1 MSSCL
6 QHLEWLRLCEHL
18 DARLAS
24 PLAHAGRDREDDPAW
39 ARSGDP
45 AAVERTLDEQDGLEA
60 ALGWH
65 PELVPVVG
73 AELQRVEP
81 LSDELQRAARGS
93 ALEPAEL
100 LAVGKL
106 CDALGRLAPLVRQPD
121 ASVLAVATDAA
132 RVGHAALVEALPGL
146 VVDAGVSEL
155 AVRLLRSI
163 VLDGPQGEAIVAD
176 AASPALARARSQVRT
191 ARQSLVRGAER
202 LVRGSALTDAL
213 ADRYWTEREGRVV
226 LPVRSSSFSRVGGS
240 GTVTGIIHGASTTGH
255 TLFVE
260 PPELVDDNNRLR
272 EAQMA
277 ARAEERRVLAELSA
291 SVGAA
296 AEALARGL
304 VAVERLDRIRA
315 RLRLGEELAAHR
327 PRIVDPAA
335 GGGLDLPAARHPL
348 MVLAGTVVV
357 PNHLRVPLGGALLV
371 SGPNAGGKT
380 VALKTLGTC
389 VLMAQAGL
397 RLPTAAP
404 ARLPLFRAVITDVGD
419 DQSIAANLS
428 TFSAH
433 IGHVIEALRSASEDP
448 AGTLVLLDEVAVG
461 TDPEQ
466 GAALAEA
473 ILRRL
478 TGRGATVVA
487 TTHYERLKLL
497 ATERSVPAATGSAS
511 DSDAASG
518 SASPSAPPSSS
529 GKFVNAAVGFDLAR
543 LRPTFELRLGV
554 PGSSSAIAV
563 ARRLGVD
570 EEVLAD
576 AEAILCDE
584 RLRVDVLLQALEA
597 ERVALEDERKRLA
610 DERTALFAHESRLQA
625 RERGEVQSAESLR
638 AKAHDAAAKALRE
651 LEDEIRRRRKLL
663 RQQPLEPA
671 APGQISP
678 AEAELRGF
686 ARQARQQVGQG
697 RPPPAPA
704 AGRVPELPSVGDR
717 VYVDGLDSE
726 GEVVAVKGDRVTV
739 QLPRARTTVD
749 RSALRSRR
757 AAPRAE
763 PRAASLPM
771 VSLASRH
778 FGADAHPVQASF
790 DNVVDL
796 RGERAEDA
804 QALLEV
810 FLDRAIGADQ
820 EVVIVRHGHGSG
832 ALRKAVREHLPS
844 LRHVRT
850 HRPGLPPE
858 GGDAVTVVWVQA

>member
-18 DARLAS
+18 DARLGS
-24 PLAHAGRDREDDPAW
+24 PLAIAGRDREGDPAW
-39 ARSGDP
+39 VRSGEP
-45 AAVERTLDEQDGLEA
+45 AEVELRLVEQDGLEA
-60 ALGWH
+60 ALAWH
-65 PELVPVVG
+65 PELQPVVG
-73 AELQRVEP
+73 AELRRVEA
-81 LSDELQRAARGS
+81 LGEELARASRAS
-93 ALEPAEL
+93 TLEPEEL
-100 LAVGKL
+100 LAVGDL
-106 CDALGRLAPLVRQPD
+106 ADALGRLAPLVRPPD
-121 ASVLAVATDAA
+121 ASVLAAASDAA
-132 RVGHAALVEALPGL
+132 RAGHAALVSALPGL
-146 VVDAGVSEL
+146 VPHAEL
-155 AVRLLRSI
+155 AAVLLRSI
-163 VLDGPQGEAIVAD
+163 ALEGPQGEAIVAD
-176 AASPALARARSQVRT
+176 AASPALARARSQVRSV
-191 ARQSLVRGAER
+191 RQSLVRGAER
-202 LVRGSALTDAL
+202 LVRGNALAESL

-226 LPVRSSSFSRVGGS
+226 LPVRSSSFSRAGGS

-291 SVGAA
+291 RVGAA
-296 AEALARGL
+296 AEALGQGL
-304 VAVERLDRIRA
+304 AAIERLDRIRA
-315 RLRLGEELAAHR
+315 RLRLAEDLQAHR
-327 PRIVDPAA
+327 PRIFAPAA
-335 GGGLDLPAARHPL
+335 GTSVSLPAARHPL
-348 MVLAGTVVV
+348 MVLAGTAVV
-357 PNHLRVPLGGALLV
+357 PNDLRVPVGGALLI

-397 RLPTAAP
+397 RLPTGAP
-404 ARLPLFRAVITDVGD
+404 AELPLYRAVITDVGD

-433 IGHVIEALRSASEDP
+433 IGHVIEALHSASEDP

-473 ILRRL
+473 IVRRL

-497 ATERSVPAATGSAS
+497 ATRPDLGGSAE
-511 DSDAASG
+511 A
-518 SASPSAPPSSS
+518 
-529 GKFVNAAVGFDLAR
+529 FVNAAVGFDLAN

-576 AEAILCDE
+576 AEAILADE

-610 DERTALFAHESRLQA
+610 AERTAVFAHESRLQA
-625 RERGEVQSAESLR
+625 RERGELQAAESRR
-638 AKAHDAAAKALRE
+638 AKAHDAAARSLRE

-663 RQQPLEPA
+663 KQQPLEPA
-671 APGQISP
+671 AAAPGQLSGG
-678 AEAELRGF
+678 EAELRGF
-686 ARQARQQVGQG
+686 ARGARQQVAHG
-697 RPPPAPA
+697 RLPPAPA
-704 AGRVPELPSVGDR
+704 AGQVPELPSVGDR
-717 VYVDGLDSE
+717 VYVDGLDAE

-739 QLPRARTTVD
+739 QLPLARTTVD

-757 AAPRAE
+757 GVPRAE
-763 PRAASLPM
+763 PRVSTLPS
-771 VSLASRH
+771 VSLAARH
-778 FGADAHPVQASF
+778 FGADAHPVQASY

-858 GGDAVTVVWVQA
+858 GGDGVTVVWVQA

>member
-6 QHLEWLRLCEHL
+6 QHLEWQSLCEHL
-18 DARLAS
+18 DARLGS
-24 PLAHAGRDREDDPAW
+24 PLALAGRDREGDPAW
-39 ARSGDP
+39 ALGLDP
-45 AAVERTLDEQDGLEA
+45 EAVERTLVEQDGLEA

-65 PELVPVVG
+65 PELQPVVG
-73 AELQRVEP
+73 GQLRRVEP
-81 LSDELQRAARGS
+81 LSEELARAARGS
-93 ALEPAEL
+93 TLEPEEL
-100 LAVGKL
+100 LAVGEL
-106 CDALGRLAPLVRQPD
+106 CDALGQLCPLVRSPD
-121 ASVLAVATDAA
+121 ASVLAVASDVA
-132 RVGHAALVEALPGL
+132 RAGHAALVEALPGL
-146 VVDAGVSEL
+146 ASHAEL
-155 AVRLLRSI
+155 AGLLLRSI
-163 VLDGPQGEAIVAD
+163 ALDGPQGEAVVTD
-176 AASPALARARSQVRT
+176 AASPALARARGQVRA

-202 LVRGSALTDAL
+202 LVRGNALAEAL

-226 LPVRSSSFSRVGGS
+226 LPVRSSSFSRVGGG

-277 ARAEERRVLAELSA
+277 ARAEERRVLAELSTR
-291 SVGAA
+291 VGAA
-296 AEALARGL
+296 AEALGQGL
-304 VAVERLDRIRA
+304 WAVERLDRIRA
-315 RLRLGEELAAHR
+315 RLRLAEELAAHR
-327 PRIVDPAA
+327 PRILEPGPGVSVS
-335 GGGLDLPAARHPL
+335 LPAARHPL
-348 MVLAGTVVV
+348 MVLAGTAVV
-357 PNHLRVPLGGALLV
+357 PNDLRVPVGGALLI

-380 VALKTLGTC
+380 VALKTLGIC

-397 RLPTAAP
+397 RLPTGAP
-404 ARLPLFRAVITDVGD
+404 AELPLYRAVITDVGD

-473 ILRRL
+473 IVRRL

-497 ATERSVPAATGSAS
+497 ATQVSAG
-511 DSDAASG
+511 A
-518 SASPSAPPSSS
+518 
-529 GKFVNAAVGFDLAR
+529 FVNAAVGFDLAR

-570 EEVLAD
+570 EEVLGD
-576 AEAILCDE
+576 AEVILADE

-597 ERVALEDERKRLA
+597 ERVALEAERKRLA
-610 DERTALFAHESRLQA
+610 DERTAVFAHESRLQA
-625 RERGEVQSAESLR
+625 RERGELQSAESRR
-638 AKAHDAAAKALRE
+638 AKAHDATAKTLRE
-651 LEDEIRRRRKLL
+651 LDDEIRKRRKQL
-663 RQQPLEPA
+663 RQQPVEPA
-671 APGQISP
+671 EPGQISP

-686 ARQARQQVGQG
+686 AKQARQKLAQG
-697 RPPPAPA
+697 RLPPAPA
-704 AGRVPELPSVGDR
+704 AGQPPDLPSVGDR

-726 GEVVAVKGDRVTV
+726 GEVVAIKGDRITV
-739 QLPRARTTVD
+739 QLPLARTTVD
-749 RSALRSRR
+749 RSALRPRR

-763 PRAASLPM
+763 PRVAPLPAVSPAA
-771 VSLASRH
+771 RH
-778 FGADAHPVQASF
+778 FGADAHPVQASL

-850 HRPGLPPE
+850 HRPGLLPE

>member
-1 MSSCL
+1 MSACL
-6 QHLEWLRLCEHL
+6 QHLEWRSLCEHL

-24 PLAHAGRDREDDPAW
+24 PLAYAGRDREDDPAW
-39 ARSGDP
+39 ARAVEP
-45 AAVERTLDEQDGLEA
+45 AAVVERLVEQDGLEA
-60 ALGWH
+60 AMAWH
-65 PELVPVVG
+65 PELGPVVG
-73 AELQRVEP
+73 VQLQRVEP
-81 LSDELQRAARGS
+81 LHEELMRAARGS
-93 ALEPAEL
+93 ALEPSEL
-100 LAVGKL
+100 LAVGEL
-106 CDALGRLAPLVRQPD
+106 CDALGRLAPLVQPPD
-121 ASVLAVATDAA
+121 PSVLAVASAEA
-132 RVGHAALVEALPGL
+132 RAGHAALVEALPGL
-146 VVDAGVSEL
+146 TPHAEL
-155 AVRLLRSI
+155 AALLLRSI
-163 VLDGPQGEAIVAD
+163 TLEGPQGEAVVAD
-176 AASPALARARSQVRT
+176 AASPALARARGQVRA

-202 LVRGSALTDAL
+202 LVRGAALGEAL

-226 LPVRSSSFSRVGGS
+226 LPVRSSSFSRVGGT

-260 PPELVDDNNRLR
+260 PPELMDDNNRLR

-277 ARAEERRVLAELSA
+277 ARVEERRVLAELSA
-291 SVGAA
+291 RVGSSAH
-296 AEALARGL
+296 ALVQGL
-304 VAVERLDRIRA
+304 VALERLDRIRA
-315 RLRLGEELAAHR
+315 RLRLGEDLAAHR
-327 PRIVDPAA
+327 PRILDPDAPGPGVDM
-335 GGGLDLPAARHPL
+335 PAARHPL
-348 MVLAGTVVV
+348 MVLRGTDVV
-357 PNHLRVPLGGALLV
+357 PNDLRVPAGGGLVV

-380 VALKTLGTC
+380 VALKTMGLL

-397 RLPTAAP
+397 RLPTGAP
-404 ARLPLFRAVITDVGD
+404 AQVPLFRAVITDVGD
-419 DQSIAANLS
+419 DQSISANLS

-433 IGHVIEALRSASEDP
+433 IGHVIEALQSARDDP
-448 AGTLVLLDEVAVG
+448 SGTLVLLDEVAVG

-478 TGRGATVVA
+478 VARGATVVA

-497 ATERSVPAATGSAS
+497 ATRGES
-511 DSDAASG
+511 AASG
-518 SASPSAPPSSS
+518 TAGDPRQGPPRQS
-529 GKFVNAAVGFDLAR
+529 FVNAAVGFDLAR
-543 LRPTFELRLGV
+543 LRPTFTLRLGV

-576 AEAILCDE
+576 AEAMLCDE

-597 ERVALEDERKRLA
+597 ERVALHEERERLA
-610 DERTALFAHESRLQA
+610 AERVALGAHEARLAA
-625 RERGEVQSAESLR
+625 RERGELEAAESRR
-638 AKAHDAAAKALRE
+638 AKAHDATAKALRE

-663 RQQPLEPA
+663 RHEPVVPA
-671 APGQISP
+671 APGQLTP

-686 ARQARQQVGQG
+686 ARQARAQVGQG
-697 RPPPAPA
+697 RLPATPA
-704 AGRVPELPSVGDR
+704 AGQVPALPSVGDR
-717 VYVDGLDSE
+717 VFVDGLDAE

-749 RSALRSRR
+749 RSALRARR
-757 AAPRAE
+757 GAPRPE
-763 PRAASLPM
+763 PRAAPM
-771 VSLASRH
+771 PAPSQASRH
-778 FGADAHPVQASF
+778 FGADAHPVPASF

-804 QALLEV
+804 QTLLEV

-832 ALRKAVREHLPS
+832 ALRKLVREHLPS

-850 HRPGLPPE
+850 HRPGLPLE

>member
-18 DARLAS
+18 DARLGS
-24 PLAHAGRDREDDPAW
+24 PLALAGRDREDDPAW

-45 AAVERTLDEQDGLEA
+45 AEVERRLVEQDGLEA

-65 PELVPVVG
+65 PELQPVMG
-73 AELQRVEP
+73 AELRRVEA
-81 LSDELQRAARGS
+81 LSDELARASRGGT
-93 ALEPAEL
+93 LEPEEL
-100 LAVGKL
+100 LAIGDL
-106 CDALGRLAPLVRQPD
+106 ADALGRLAPLSRAPD
-121 ASVLAVATDAA
+121 PSVLALASDAA
-132 RVGHAALVEALPGL
+132 RAGHAALVAALPGL
-146 VVDAGVSEL
+146 SPHAEL
-155 AVRLLRSI
+155 AAVLLRSI
-163 VLDGPQGEAIVAD
+163 ALEGPQGEAIVAD
-176 AASPALARARSQVRT
+176 AASPALARARSQVRS

-202 LVRGSALTDAL
+202 LVRGNALAESL

-226 LPVRSSSFSRVGGS
+226 LPVRSSSFSRAGGS

-277 ARAEERRVLAELSA
+277 ARIEERRVLAELSA
-291 SVGAA
+291 RVGAS
-296 AEALARGL
+296 AEALGQGL
-304 VAVERLDRIRA
+304 AAVERLDRIRA
-315 RLRLGEELAAHR
+315 RLRLAEDLQAQR
-327 PRIVDPAA
+327 PRISHPSR
-335 GGGLDLPAARHPL
+335 GLEVSLPAARHPL

-357 PNHLRVPLGGALLV
+357 PNDLRVPVGGALLL

-397 RLPTAAP
+397 RLPTGAP
-404 ARLPLFRAVITDVGD
+404 AELPLYRAVITDVGD

-433 IGHVIEALRSASEDP
+433 IGHVIEALHSASEDP
-448 AGTLVLLDEVAVG
+448 VGTLVLLDEVAVG

-497 ATERSVPAATGSAS
+497 ATQP
-511 DSDAASG
+511 DAGA
-518 SASPSAPPSSS
+518 
-529 GKFVNAAVGFDLAR
+529 FVNAAVGFDLAN

-570 EEVLAD
+570 EEVLGD
-576 AEAILCDE
+576 AEVILADE

-597 ERVALEDERKRLA
+597 ERVALEDERRRLVE
-610 DERTALFAHESRLQA
+610 ERTAVFAHESRLQA
-625 RERGEVQSAESLR
+625 RERGELESAESRR
-638 AKAHDAAAKALRE
+638 AKAHDAAAKTLRE
-651 LEDEIRRRRKLL
+651 LDDEIRRRRKLL
-663 RQQPLEPA
+663 RQQPLAPAGA
-671 APGQISP
+671 APGQLP
-678 AEAELRGF
+678 AGEAELRGF
-686 ARQARQQVGQG
+686 ARDARQQVAQG
-697 RPPPAPA
+697 RLPPTPA
-704 AGRVPELPSVGDR
+704 AGQVPALPSVGDR
-717 VYVDGLDSE
+717 VYVDGLDAE

-739 QLPRARTTVD
+739 QLPLARTTVD

-757 AAPRAE
+757 GAPRAE
-763 PRAASLPM
+763 PRVPLPSISVAA
-771 VSLASRH
+771 RH
-778 FGADAHPVQASF
+778 FGADASPVQASF

-804 QALLEV
+804 QSLLEV

-820 EVVIVRHGHGSG
+820 EVVIIRHGHGSG

>member
-1 MSSCL
+1 MSACL
-6 QHLEWLRLCEHL
+6 QHLEWRSLCEHL
-18 DARLAS
+18 DARLGS
-24 PLAHAGRDREDDPAW
+24 PLAQAGRDREDDPAW
-39 ARSGDP
+39 ARSVEP
-45 AAVERTLDEQDGLEA
+45 AEVMRWLALQDGLEA
-60 ALGWH
+60 ALAWH
-65 PELVPVVG
+65 PELAPVVG
-73 AELQRVEP
+73 AQLQRVQP
-81 LSDELQRAARGS
+81 LAEELSRAARAG
-93 ALEPAEL
+93 ALEPEEL
-100 LAVGKL
+100 LAVGEL
-106 CDALGRLAPLVRQPD
+106 ADALVRLAPLVTLPD
-121 ASVLAVATDAA
+121 PTVLAAASDDARA
-132 RVGHAALVEALPGL
+132 GHAALVVALPGL
-146 VVDAGVSEL
+146 APDAVIVEL
-155 AVRLLRSI
+155 AALLLRSI
-163 VLDGPQGEAIVAD
+163 ALDGPQGEAIVAD
-176 AASPALARARSQVRT
+176 AASPALARARGQVR
-191 ARQSLVRGAER
+191 AAKQSLVRGAER
-202 LVRGSALTDAL
+202 LVRGNALAEAL

-226 LPVRSSSFSRVGGS
+226 LPVRSSSFSRVGGT

-277 ARAEERRVLAELSA
+277 ARVEERRVLAELSA
-291 SVGAA
+291 RVGAS
-296 AEALARGL
+296 AEALQHGL
-304 VAVERLDRIRA
+304 WALERLDRIRA
-315 RLRLGEELAAHR
+315 RLRLAEDLVGAHR
-327 PRIVDPAA
+327 PVVHDPAA
-335 GGGLDLPAARHPL
+335 PGVGVDMPAARHPL
-348 MVLAGTVVV
+348 MVLRGTDVV
-357 PNHLRVPLGGALLV
+357 PNDLRVPAGGGLV
-371 SGPNAGGKT
+371 ISGPNAGGKT
-380 VALKTLGTC
+380 VALKTMGML

-404 ARLPLFRAVITDVGD
+404 AHVPLFRAVITDVGD

-433 IGHVIEALRSASEDP
+433 IGHVIEALGSAHEDP

-478 TGRGATVVA
+478 VQRGATVVA

-497 ATERSVPAATGSAS
+497 ATRPEHGP
-511 DSDAASG
+511 
-518 SASPSAPPSSS
+518 
-529 GKFVNAAVGFDLAR
+529 FFNAAVGFDLAN

-570 EEVLAD
+570 EEVLVD
-576 AEAILCDE
+576 AEAMLCDE

-597 ERVALEDERKRLA
+597 ERVALEDERKRLSA
-610 DERTALFAHESRLQA
+610 ERVALQAHEARLQA
-625 RERGEVQSAESLR
+625 RERKELEAAESRR
-638 AKAHDAAAKALRE
+638 AKAHDGAAKALRE

-663 RQQPLEPA
+663 RQQPLPA
-671 APGQISP
+671 TAPGQLSP

-686 ARQARQQVGQG
+686 AREARQQVTEG
-697 RPPPAPA
+697 RLPPAPA
-704 AGRVPELPSVGDR
+704 EGQVPALPSVGDR
-717 VYVDGLDSE
+717 VFVDGLDAE

-749 RSALRSRR
+749 RSALRARR
-757 AAPRAE
+757 GAPRPE
-763 PRAASLPM
+763 PRVAAMPA
-771 VSLASRH
+771 VSQAARH

-804 QALLEV
+804 QTLLEV

-850 HRPGLPPE
+850 HRPGLPLE

>member
-1 MSSCL
+1 MTACL
-6 QHLEWLRLCEHL
+6 QHLEWSRLCEHL
-18 DARLAS
+18 DARLSS
-24 PLAHAGRDREDDPAW
+24 PLAQAGRDREDDAAW
-39 ARSGDP
+39 ARSVEP
-45 AAVERTLDEQDGLEA
+45 AEVERRLVEQDGLEA

-65 PELVPVVG
+65 PELQPVVG
-73 AELQRVEP
+73 AELRRVQP
-81 LSDELQRAARGS
+81 LAEELSRAARGS
-93 ALEPAEL
+93 MLEPAEL
-100 LAVGKL
+100 LAVGEL
-106 CDALGRLAPLVRQPD
+106 CDALGRLCPLVRPPD
-121 ASVLAVATDAA
+121 ASVLAAASDAA
-132 RVGHAALVEALPGL
+132 RAGHAALVDALPGL
-146 VVDAGVSEL
+146 EPHAEL
-155 AVRLLRSI
+155 AAVLLRSI
-163 VLDGPQGEAIVAD
+163 ALDGPQGEAVVAD
-176 AASPALARARSQVRT
+176 AASPALARARGQVRA
-191 ARQSLVRGAER
+191 ARQSLVRGAEK
-202 LVRGSALTDAL
+202 LVRGNALAEAL

-226 LPVRSSSFSRVGGS
+226 LPVRSSSFSRAGGG
-240 GTVTGIIHGASTTGH
+240 GTVGGIIHGASTTGH

-277 ARAEERRVLAELSA
+277 ARAEERRVLAELSQR
-291 SVGAA
+291 VGGA
-296 AEALARGL
+296 AEALVHGL
-304 VAVERLDRIRA
+304 ASVERLDRIRA
-315 RLRLGEELAAHR
+315 RLRLGEDLQAHR
-327 PRIVDPAA
+327 PWIVEPAA
-335 GGGLDLPAARHPL
+335 GVEVSLPAARHPL

-357 PNHLRVPLGGALLV
+357 PNDVRVPVGGALLI

-397 RLPTAAP
+397 RLPTGAP

-419 DQSIAANLS
+419 DQSISANLS

-433 IGHVIEALRSASEDP
+433 IGHVIEALDRAREDP
-448 AGTLVLLDEVAVG
+448 LGTLVLLDEVAVG

-497 ATERSVPAATGSAS
+497 ATPTISGPTEGAGEGDPPGGPPRSV
-511 DSDAASG
+511 
-518 SASPSAPPSSS
+518 
-529 GKFVNAAVGFDLAR
+529 FVNAAVGFDLAN

-570 EEVLAD
+570 EEVLGD

-597 ERVALEDERKRLA
+597 ERVALEQERQKLA
-610 DERTALFAHESRLQA
+610 AERISIQAHEARLRA
-625 RERGEVQSAESLR
+625 RERGELESAESRR
-638 AKAHDAAAKALRE
+638 AKAHDAAAKTLRE
-651 LEDEIRRRRKLL
+651 LDDEIRRRRKQL
-663 RQQPLEPA
+663 RQQPLELA
-671 APGQISP
+671 GAPGQISP
-678 AEAELRGF
+678 ADAELRSF
-686 ARQARQQVGQG
+686 ARQARQQVAGG
-697 RPPPAPA
+697 RLPPAPA
-704 AGRVPELPSVGDR
+704 AGQVPELPSVGDR
-717 VYVDGLDSE
+717 VYVDGLDAE

-739 QLPRARTTVD
+739 QLPLARTTVD
-749 RSALRSRR
+749 RSALRARKG
-757 AAPRAE
+757 APRAE
-763 PRAASLPM
+763 PRVATLPEPSQAA
-771 VSLASRH
+771 RH
-778 FGADAHPVQASF
+778 FGADPSPVQASF

-832 ALRKAVREHLPS
+832 ALRKAIREHLPS

-850 HRPGLPPE
+850 HRPGLLPE
-858 GGDAVTVVWVQA
+858 GGDAVTVVWVRA

>member
-1 MSSCL
+1 MSACL
-6 QHLEWLRLCEHL
+6 LHLEWRSLCDHL

-24 PLAHAGRDREDDPAW
+24 PLAQAGRDREDDLAW
-39 ARSGDP
+39 GRS
-45 AAVERTLDEQDGLEA
+45 VELAEVVRWLDEQDGLEA

-65 PELVPVVG
+65 CALAPAVG
-73 AELQRVEP
+73 TQLGRVQPLAE
-81 LSDELQRAARGS
+81 ELQRAARGG
-93 ALEPAEL
+93 ALDPEEL
-100 LAVGKL
+100 LAVGELADVL
-106 CDALGRLAPLVRQPD
+106 CRLAPLVRSPD
-121 ASVLAVATDAA
+121 PSVLLAA
-132 RVGHAALVEALPGL
+132 SEGAIAGHATLVQALPGL
-146 VVDAGVSEL
+146 GIEAGIAEL
-155 AVRLLRSI
+155 AALLLRSI
-163 VLDGPQGEAIVAD
+163 ALDGPQGEAIVAD
-176 AASPALARARSQVRT
+176 AASPALARARGQVRA

-202 LVRGSALTDAL
+202 LVRGNALAEAL

-226 LPVRSSSFSRVGGS
+226 LPVRSSSFSRAGGS

-291 SVGAA
+291 RVGASS
-296 AEALARGL
+296 EALQQGL
-304 VAVERLDRIRA
+304 FALERLDRIRA
-315 RLRLGEELAAHR
+315 RLRLAEDLAAHR
-327 PRIVDPAA
+327 PRIHDPAA
-335 GGGLDLPAARHPL
+335 PGVGVDMPAARHPL
-348 MVLAGTVVV
+348 MVLRGIAVV
-357 PNHLRVPLGGALLV
+357 PNDLRVPAGGGLV
-371 SGPNAGGKT
+371 ISGPNAGGKT
-380 VALKTLGTC
+380 VALKTMGML

-404 ARLPLFRAVITDVGD
+404 ADVPLYRAVITDVGD
-419 DQSIAANLS
+419 DQSITANLS

-433 IGHVIEALRSASEDP
+433 IGHVIEALESAREDP

-473 ILRRL
+473 ILLRL
-478 TGRGATVVA
+478 VLRGATVVA

-497 ATERSVPAATGSAS
+497 ATRPLATASSAEGDAHERPPRAA
-511 DSDAASG
+511 
-518 SASPSAPPSSS
+518 
-529 GKFVNAAVGFDLAR
+529 FVNAAVGFDLAN

-570 EEVLAD
+570 EEVLGD
-576 AEAILCDE
+576 AEAMLCDQ
-584 RLRVDVLLQALEA
+584 RLRVDVLMQALEA
-597 ERVALEDERKRLA
+597 ERVALEEERKRLA
-610 DERTALFAHESRLQA
+610 AERIAVQAHEARLEA
-625 RERGEVQSAESLR
+625 RERKELLAAETRR
-638 AKAHDAAAKALRE
+638 ARAHDDAARALRE
-651 LEDEIRRRRKLL
+651 LEDELRRRRKQL
-663 RQQPLEPA
+663 RHEPLA
-671 APGQISP
+671 ATAPGQLSP

-686 ARQARQQVGQG
+686 SRQARQQVVKG
-697 RPPPAPA
+697 RLPPTPAP
-704 AGRVPELPSVGDR
+704 GPVPALPSVGDR
-717 VYVDGLDSE
+717 VFVEGLDAE

-749 RSALRSRR
+749 RSALRARP
-757 AAPRAE
+757 AAPRPE
-763 PRAASLPM
+763 PRASTMPA
-771 VSLASRH
+771 VSQAARH

-844 LRHVRT
+844 LGHVRT
-850 HRPGLPPE
+850 HRPGLPLE
-858 GGDAVTVVWVQA
+858 GGDAVTVVWVRA

>member
-18 DARLAS
+18 DARLGS
-24 PLAHAGRDREDDPAW
+24 PLAIAGRDREDDPAW

-45 AAVERTLDEQDGLEA
+45 AEVERRLVEQDGLEA
-60 ALGWH
+60 ALAWH
-65 PELVPVVG
+65 PELQPVVG
-73 AELQRVEP
+73 AELRRVEA
-81 LSDELQRAARGS
+81 LAEELARASRGS
-93 ALEPAEL
+93 TLEPEEL
-100 LAVGKL
+100 LAVGDL
-106 CDALGRLAPLVRQPD
+106 ADALGRLAPLVRPPD
-121 ASVLAVATDAA
+121 ASVLAAASDAA
-132 RVGHAALVEALPGL
+132 RAGHEALVEALPGL
-146 VVDAGVSEL
+146 VPHAEL
-155 AVRLLRSI
+155 AAVLLRSI
-163 VLDGPQGEAIVAD
+163 ALDGPQGEAIVAD
-176 AASPALARARSQVRT
+176 AASPALARARSQVR
-191 ARQSLVRGAER
+191 AVRQSLVRGAER
-202 LVRGSALTDAL
+202 LVRGNALAESL

-226 LPVRSSSFSRVGGS
+226 LPVRSSSFSRAGGG

-291 SVGAA
+291 RVGAA
-296 AEALARGL
+296 AEALGHGL
-304 VAVERLDRIRA
+304 AAIERLDRIRA
-315 RLRLGEELAAHR
+315 RLRLAEDLQAQR
-327 PRIVDPAA
+327 PRISHPAR
-335 GGGLDLPAARHPL
+335 GREVSLPAARHPL

-357 PNHLRVPLGGALLV
+357 PNDLRVPVGGALLI

-397 RLPTAAP
+397 RLPTGAP
-404 ARLPLFRAVITDVGD
+404 AELPLYRAVITDVGD

-433 IGHVIEALRSASEDP
+433 IGHVIEALHSASEDP

-473 ILRRL
+473 IVRRL

-497 ATERSVPAATGSAS
+497 ATLPGSAG
-511 DSDAASG
+511 AAAG
-518 SASPSAPPSSS
+518 PASA
-529 GKFVNAAVGFDLAR
+529 FVNAAVGFDLAN

-576 AEAILCDE
+576 AEAILADE

-597 ERVALEDERKRLA
+597 ERVALEDERRRLA
-610 DERTALFAHESRLQA
+610 AERTAVFAHESRLQA
-625 RERGEVQSAESLR
+625 RERGELQSAESRR
-638 AKAHDAAAKALRE
+638 ARAHDAASKTLRE

-671 APGQISP
+671 GAAPGQVTP
-678 AEAELRGF
+678 VEAELRGF
-686 ARQARQQVGQG
+686 ARQARQQVAHG
-697 RPPPAPA
+697 RLPPAPA
-704 AGRVPELPSVGDR
+704 AGQVPELPSVGDR
-717 VYVDGLDSE
+717 VYVDGLDAE

-739 QLPRARTTVD
+739 QLPLARTTVD

-757 AAPRAE
+757 GAPRAE
-763 PRAASLPM
+763 PRVSALPSVSQAA
-771 VSLASRH
+771 RH